1 MKLSLTGA
9 SLALGALV
17 MVGNAHG
24 QGASSSPSSSWTR
37 QTRHAYPVAGSTP
50 SKTLARR
57 MDDPHPANTL
67 PPGNDIAPE
76 PIPMELSGPNMDVT
90 PHGPIQ
96 GGGYSGGPGAGAMGG
111 APCADGGVG
120 AGMGPGMGGGPAYAP
135 GAGMVGG
142 APVGGGIVDNGM
154 VGGGYIDGG
163 YVDEGVAGG
172 EFLGYP
178 GGGVGGGC
186 WFVGGSGL
194 FMTRDRND
202 DKQLTTSAVDFFDTR
217 ITQRS
222 AAMDWSGGFQA
233 RFGRYFNGGRNAVEA
248 IYWGLFPDDQSI
260 TAIDYGNL
268 TSSLDFGSLT
278 SIGDFGG
285 GLAPNAVNAWYT
297 NADTQRL
304 TRGYQFHNVEVNL
317 LGGSLCSGVGAYA
330 FNAPG
335 CCNNRLSLSWL
346 AGVRYF
352 RFTEDFELATS
363 FGDPTYDNS
372 LNDMFYNI
380 DVENNLVGGQIGAR
394 GQYCLTNKL
403 SFYSAAKVGVYGNH
417 ITHHSRVG
425 NAYGAAYV
433 DDPTAGY
440 WNGAAFD
447 IHSTKNDVAIL
458 SEIDL
463 GVAYCITCNL
473 KATFGWRTLGLT
485 GVALTEN
492 QIPRNFTD
500 LGDVYSIDSTSSL
513 ILTGG
518 YAGLEYNF

>member
-1 MKLSLTGA
+1 
-9 SLALGALV
+9 
-17 MVGNAHG
+17 
-24 QGASSSPSSSWTR
+24 
-37 QTRHAYPVAGSTP
+37 
-50 SKTLARR
+50 
-57 MDDPHPANTL
+57 MDEPHPANTL
-67 PPGNDIAPE
+67 PPPGNDIAPE
-76 PIPMELSGPNMDVT
+76 PMPMDLSGAHTDIT
-90 PHGPIQ
+90 PQGPI
-96 GGGYSGGPGAGAMGG
+96 GANGYSGGAPVGAGAMG
-111 APCADGGVG
+111 
-120 AGMGPGMGGGPAYAP
+120 MGGGAACGDGGG
-135 GAGMVGG
+135 GAGIGG
-142 APVGGGIVDNGM
+142 GPGIGVGGGMVD
-154 VGGGYIDGG
+154 GGYIDGG
-163 YVDEGVAGG
+163 YIDDGSVGG
-172 EFLGYP
+172 GYLGYP
-178 GGGVGGGC
+178 GGGGIGGGC
-186 WFVGGSGL
+186 WFVGVGGL

-222 AAMDWSGGFQA
+222 AAMDWSGGFQT
-233 RFGRYFNGGRNAVEA
+233 RFGRYFNGGRNAFEA
-248 IYWGLFPDDQSI
+248 IYWGLFPSDQSV

-285 GLAPNAVNAWYT
+285 GPAPNAINAWYT

-304 TRGYQFHNVEVNL
+304 TRGYQFHNIEANL
-317 LGGSLCSGVGAYA
+317 LGGSLCGGVGNYA

-335 CCNNRLSLSWL
+335 CCNSRLALSWL

-352 RFTEDFELATS
+352 RFTEDFEFASS

-380 DVENNLVGGQIGAR
+380 DVENNLIGGQIGGRA
-394 GQYCLTNKL
+394 QYCVTNKVSL
-403 SFYSAAKVGVYGNH
+403 YTAAKVGVYGNH
-417 ITHHSRVG
+417 ITHDSRIG

-433 DDPTAGY
+433 NDPTAGI

-458 SEIDL
+458 GEIDL
-463 GVAYCITCNL
+463 GVAYYVTCNL

-485 GVALTEN
+485 GVALAEN

-500 LGDVYSIDSTSSL
+500 LGDVQSIDSACGL